1 MENETKN
8 KIDRLMED
16 LTIYETEA
24 PNGRRPL
31 VTQTFGNQW
40 RILTIRGNVTTVDWM
55 EAPLPEGVLGATRLC
70 GSRASMAFTP
80 SLAEREDRVVVG
92 VFCSQLAHVIT
103 GSAFEGL
110 LWRHWCSELVR
121 RFRWIWSEYGFR
133 TPLNDVPY
141 TGRAL
146 RKALKGEK

>member
-8 KIDRLMED
+8 KIDQLMGD
-16 LTIYETEA
+16 LAIYEEDG
-24 PNGRRPL
+24 PSPRRPL
-31 VTQTFGNQW
+31 VVRTLGNQW
-40 RILTIRGNVTTVDWM
+40 RVLTSRGNVTTVDWA

-70 GSRASMAFTP
+70 GSRASMAFAP

-110 LWRHWCSELVR
+110 LWRHWCGELVR